1 MMNKLIT
8 YVSENTGSLSAF
20 LISVFRTELEIA
32 HLCDTWICINN
43 QVYRLQYLRIYY
55 NFQLFH
61 C

>member
-55 NFQLFH
+55 NF
-61 C
+61 